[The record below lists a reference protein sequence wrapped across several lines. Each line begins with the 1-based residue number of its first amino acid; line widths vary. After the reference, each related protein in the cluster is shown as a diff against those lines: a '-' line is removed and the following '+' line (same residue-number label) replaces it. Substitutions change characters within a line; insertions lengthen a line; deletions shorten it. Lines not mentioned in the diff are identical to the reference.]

1 MYVCTVLIVEP
12 TCCYKTL
19 KDWEVKANKMK
30 KKQYPKDVLKLFERW
45 KTKDGELD
53 VLYDLREE
61 YEKWR
66 KQKWK

>member
-1 MYVCTVLIVEP
+1 
-12 TCCYKTL
+12 
-19 KDWEVKANKMK
+19 MK

-45 KTKDGELD
+45 KTKDEELD

-66 KQKWK
+66 KQK